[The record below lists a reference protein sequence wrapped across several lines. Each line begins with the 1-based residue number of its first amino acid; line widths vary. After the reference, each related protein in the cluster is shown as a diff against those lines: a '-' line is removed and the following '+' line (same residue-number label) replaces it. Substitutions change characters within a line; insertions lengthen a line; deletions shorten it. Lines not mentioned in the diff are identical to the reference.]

1 MSAPAMRNEPRLD
14 RRAAMRTLLRGAPGG
29 RGDML
34 LVTGLGSTTYD
45 AASVG
50 DDERNFYLWGAMG
63 AASMIGLGL
72 AIARPECRVLVVTGD
87 GEMLMGLGAL
97 ATVGVE
103 RPPNLAIVVFD
114 NASYAETGMQPS
126 HTQGGVS
133 LCGVARACGIDAVFD
148 ITDETALNEFAARLH
163 GFAQPG
169 FFDRTVFA
177 RVAIHADEPPRVLP
191 SRDGVHLKNRFRR
204 ALGME

>member
-1 MSAPAMRNEPRLD
+1 MSGDRMQANDPRLD
-14 RRAAMRTLLRGAPGG
+14 RRMAIRALLAE
-29 RGDML
+29 RGDTL
-34 LVTGLGSTTYD
+34 VVTGLGSTTYD

-50 DDERNFYLWGAMG
+50 DDDRNFYLWGAMG

-72 AIARPECRVLVVTGD
+72 AIARPDRRVLVVTGD
-87 GEMLMGLGAL
+87 GEMLMGLGGI

-126 HTQGGVS
+126 HTQAGVS
-133 LCGVARACGIDAVFD
+133 LTGVARACGIDAVFD
-148 ITDETALNEFAARLH
+148 ITDEVALKEFAARLH
-163 GFAQPG
+163 GFDRPG

-177 RVAIHADEPPRVLP
+177 RVAIHTDEPPRVLP
-191 SRDGVHLKNRFRR
+191 SRDGVFLKTRFRKS
-204 ALGME
+204 LGCK